1 MKHEIK
7 SMKAGHVLFAL
18 DTASFRLCVEAA
30 VKSGSDLSG
39 SDLSGADLSG
49 ADLSGADLRGS
60 DLRGSVLSGS
70 DLRGSDLS
78 GSNIDF
84 SSGFS
89 FKCTSFNIKIDL
101 KIAAQLAY
109 HFCRMDCDAPEF
121 ITARNALVD
130 LGNKFHR
137 VEECGKLEGM
147 ADNIL
152 KWG

>member
-30 VKSGSDLSG
+30 VKSG
-39 SDLSGADLSG
+39 

-60 DLRGSVLSGS
+60 DLSGS
-70 DLRGSDLS
+70 D
-78 GSNIDF
+78 IDF